1 MSESVNKDDK
11 FVRLRE
17 QAEELIRQGQAD
29 FDPESAD
36 NMRELIQE
44 LKVHQAELEI
54 QNQELKRSQQEVAE
68 LQRKYHDLYEFA
80 PFGYLTLNPK
90 GIITGANLTAV
101 SLLGRDRSILLMSS
115 FTAFIA
121 PKWANEYQRAKQKA
135 IEGGE
140 KQSVELQ
147 LQTGSQRLKWVL
159 VDIDAEKDDQDCLL
173 QLRMNLVDISERIKA
188 ETEKEQLRSQML
200 QARKMQSIGILA
212 KGVAHEFNNLLQVMS
227 GNIQLL
233 LMRKS
238 ADGMEYQRLRSV
250 EKAIHRA
257 AKFVNQLLLFS
268 SKSETSRRSV
278 DLRQEVEEA
287 VRILKQTIPRMVQ
300 IQCNL
305 ENDLWHIYAD
315 PVQIEQVV
323 LNLGKNAADAMP
335 QGGRMHIEAKNV
347 HLSDELQPA
356 DRALKPGDYVLL
368 RIKDTGHG
376 MDPEILEHIFDPF
389 FTTKEVGSGTG
400 LGLSTVYGIVQ
411 THQGHIQC
419 HSQPREG
426 TVFSIYWPATQ
437 TGDKAEP
444 KQEQSAE
451 ELPQGT
457 GTILVV
463 DDEGAYIDMMQT
475 VLSQSGYTV
484 LVAANGEE
492 ALQIYSKQSAG
503 IDLVILDL
511 SMSGMGGEQCLQEIL
526 KTDPEARILVAS
538 GYSSEH
544 AAKNIMQKEAVAF
557 IGKPFK
563 LSDLLS
569 KVQDMLNN
577 GEGVNNN

>member
-1 MSESVNKDDK
+1 
-11 FVRLRE
+11 
-17 QAEELIRQGQAD
+17 
-29 FDPESAD
+29 
-36 NMRELIQE
+36 
-44 LKVHQAELEI
+44 
-54 QNQELKRSQQEVAE
+54 
-68 LQRKYHDLYEFA
+68 
-80 PFGYLTLNPK
+80 
-90 GIITGANLTAV
+90 
-101 SLLGRDRSILLMSS
+101 
-115 FTAFIA
+115 
-121 PKWANEYQRAKQKA
+121 
-135 IEGGE
+135 
-140 KQSVELQ
+140 
-147 LQTGSQRLKWVL
+147 
-159 VDIDAEKDDQDCLL
+159 
-173 QLRMNLVDISERIKA
+173 
-188 ETEKEQLRSQML
+188 
-200 QARKMQSIGILA
+200 
-212 KGVAHEFNNLLQVMS
+212 
-227 GNIQLL
+227 
-233 LMRKS
+233 
-238 ADGMEYQRLRSV
+238 
-250 EKAIHRA
+250 
-257 AKFVNQLLLFS
+257 
-268 SKSETSRRSV
+268 V

-335 QGGRMHIEAKNV
+335 QGGRIHIEAKNV

-356 DRALKPGDYVLL
+356 DIALKPGDYVLL

-419 HSQPREG
+419 HSQPREE
-426 TVFSIYWPATQ
+426 TVFSIYWPTTQ
-437 TGDKAEP
+437 AEDKAEQ
-444 KQEQSAE
+444 KQKQSAE

-463 DDEGAYIDMMQT
+463 DDEGAYIDMMQI

-544 AAKNIMQKEAVAF
+544 AAKDIMQKEAAAF
-557 IGKPFK
+557 IGKPFQ

-569 KVQDMLNN
+569 KVQEMLNTRQ
-577 GEGVNNN
+577 GVNNN